1 MSPLA
6 SQSIKQIEKF
16 KKKQKMVLDGKL
28 AMFKDFEILEV
39 IGEGSF
45 GRVYK
50 CKKRESGQILALKV
64 MKK

>member
-1 MSPLA
+1 
-6 SQSIKQIEKF
+6 
-16 KKKQKMVLDGKL
+16 MVLDGKL
-28 AMFKDFEILEV
+28 AMFKDFDILEV